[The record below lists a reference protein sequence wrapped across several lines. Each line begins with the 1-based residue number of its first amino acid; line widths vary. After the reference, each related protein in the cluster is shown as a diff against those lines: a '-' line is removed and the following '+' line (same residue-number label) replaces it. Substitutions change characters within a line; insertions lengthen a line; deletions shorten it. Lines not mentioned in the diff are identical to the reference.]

1 MRWVWASHNDVGAL
15 RVLDDPLAPVLQQ
28 AVSGAASA
36 TEVVDRLLDVRE
48 VFGDDLRDDP
58 VVRALLTDAL
68 EPLAADGA
76 LGAAAAAVKG
86 AS

>member
-1 MRWVWASHNDVGAL
+1 MRWVWASNNDVGAP
-15 RVLDDPLAPVLQQ
+15 RVLDDPMASILQH

-68 EPLAADGA
+68 EQLAADGA

-86 AS
+86 AW